1 MCFLKS
7 MFTENHSFIP
17 IYSYTV
23 MDYIAADPL
32 KDLPFF
38 LNSVLAF
45 TESANELPIC
55 RH

>member
-1 MCFLKS
+1 MCFLKVCLRKII
-7 MFTENHSFIP
+7 HSSP
-17 IYSYTV
+17 YTRTV

-32 KDLPFF
+32 TDLAFF